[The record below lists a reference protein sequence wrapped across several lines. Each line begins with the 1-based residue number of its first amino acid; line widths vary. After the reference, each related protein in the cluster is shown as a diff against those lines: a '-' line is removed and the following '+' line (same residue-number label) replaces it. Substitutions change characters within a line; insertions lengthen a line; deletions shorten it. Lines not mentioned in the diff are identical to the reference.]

1 MQRKKTILV
10 VTSLLLAMTLIGLG
24 LWVSSRPAPV
34 VLQGQMEAEEVDV
47 AAKVAGRVD
56 ALFVKEGDQ
65 VTVGTPIMRLDSP
78 EIQAKIKQAKAARDA
93 ADAVALKA
101 QNGARPQEIDMA
113 KQAWRR
119 AQAAAELAQK
129 SFQRVDNLAREGLLS
144 RQKRD
149 EAYAN
154 HVASRD
160 QATAAKAQYDMA
172 LEGARREDIAAANA
186 QAKQVD
192 GVVDEAEVAETE
204 ANLKSPVAGVVSKVI
219 AKKGEITPQGVAIV
233 TVVDLNDQWVIL
245 NVREDHVAAFALG
258 AEFIGTLPAL
268 SQKNVPKDVT
278 FKVYASSVLPDFAT
292 WRATRNSEGFDL
304 KTFEVKARP
313 TQPIVGMRPGM
324 SVLVT
329 LK

>member
-1 MQRKKTILV
+1 MLRKKTTLFIGLFV
-10 VTSLLLAMTLIGLG
+10 LAVILIGIG
-24 LWVSSRPAPV
+24 LWASARPAAV

-47 AAKVAGRVD
+47 AAKVAGRVE
-56 ALFVKEGDQ
+56 AILVKEGDQ
-65 VTVGTPIMRLDSP
+65 VKIGDPIMRLDSP
-78 EIQAKIKQAKAARDA
+78 EINAKIKQAKAAREA
-93 ADAVALKA
+93 ADAVAEKA
-101 QNGARPQEIDMA
+101 ENGARPQEIEMA

-129 SFQRVDNLAREGLLS
+129 SYQRVDNLAREGLLS

-149 EAYAN
+149 EAYTN
-154 HVASRD
+154 YVASRD
-160 QATAAKAQYDMA
+160 QASAAKAQYDMA

-192 GVVDEAEVAETE
+192 GVVDEAEVAEQE
-204 ANLKSPVAGVVSKVI
+204 ANLKSPVAGEVSKVI

-233 TVVDLNDQWVIL
+233 TVVDLNDQWVVL
-245 NVREDHVAAFALG
+245 NVREDHLADFALG
-258 AEFIGTLPAL
+258 TEFKGYLPAL
-268 SQKNVPKDVT
+268 SQKGSRTEVA
-278 FKVYASSVLPDFAT
+278 FKVYASSALPDFAT

-304 KTFEVKARP
+304 KTFEIKARP
-313 TQPIVGMRPGM
+313 TQPIAGMRPGM

>member
-1 MQRKKTILV
+1 MQRQKKPLLIA
-10 VTSLLLAMTLIGLG
+10 LLLLVIILIGIG

-34 VLQGQMEAEEVDV
+34 ILQGQMEAEEVDV

-56 ALFVKEGDQ
+56 TIFVKEGDQ
-65 VTVGTPIMRLDSP
+65 IKVGAPIMRLDSP
-78 EIQAKIKQAKAARDA
+78 EINAKIKQAKAAREA

-101 QNGARPQEIDMA
+101 ENGARPQEIEMA

-119 AQAAAELAQK
+119 AQAAADLAQT
-129 SFQRVDNLAREGLLS
+129 SYQRVDNLAREGLLS

-149 EAYAN
+149 EAYTN
-154 HVASRD
+154 YVASRD
-160 QATAAKAQYDMA
+160 QASAAKAQYDMA

-192 GVVDEAEVAETE
+192 GVVDEAEVAEME
-204 ANLKSPVAGVVSKVI
+204 ANLKSPVAGEVSKVI

-245 NVREDHVAAFALG
+245 NVREDHIADFALG
-258 AEFIGTLPAL
+258 TEFVGTLPAL
-268 SQKNVPKDVT
+268 SKKGAPKEVT
-278 FKVYASSVLPDFAT
+278 FKVYASSALPDFAT